1 MLCNMKT
8 VRVPIALVQSVMR
21 TLREKLQQANLY
33 LNTNY
38 PEPTLHYNQRGTI
51 AGSAYY
57 ANWEIRINP
66 TLLIENKQNFIE
78 EVIPHELAHLL
89 VNRHF
94 GRVAPHGK
102 EWKWM
107 METVLGVS
115 AKRTHHFDV
124 STVKAKTFR
133 YACQCEEEHQLT
145 IRRHNKV
152 LRGETQY
159 RCRHC
164 QSILQFIEHELV

>member
-1 MLCNMKT
+1 MLSIMKT
-8 VRVPIALVQSVMR
+8 VRVPIALVQSIMR
-21 TLREKLQQANLY
+21 TLREKLQQANIY

-38 PEPTLHYNQRGTI
+38 PEPTLLYNQRGTI

-66 TLLIENKQNFIE
+66 TLLIENKQNFID

-89 VNRHF
+89 VNKHF

-107 METVLGVS
+107 METVLQVS
-115 AKRTHHFDV
+115 AKRTHHFDISNV
-124 STVKAKTFR
+124 CAKTFS
-133 YACQCEEEHQLT
+133 YACLCEEIHQLT
-145 IRRHNKV
+145 IRRHNKIQ
-152 LRGETQY
+152 RGETQY

-164 QSILQFIEHELV
+164 QAILQLIKP

>member
-1 MLCNMKT
+1 MLSNMKT

-21 TLREKLQQANLY
+21 TLREKLQQANKY
-33 LNTNY
+33 LNTDY
-38 PEPTLHYNQRGTI
+38 PEPTLQYNQRGTI

-57 ANWEIRINP
+57 ANWEIRLNP

-89 VNRHF
+89 VSRHF

-107 METVLGVS
+107 METVLQVS
-115 AKRTHHFDV
+115 AKRTHHFDISNV
-124 STVKAKTFR
+124 TAKTFS
-133 YACQCEEEHQLT
+133 YACRCQEIHQLT
-145 IRRHNKV
+145 LRRHNKV
-152 LRGETQY
+152 QRGETQY

-164 QSILQFIEHELV
+164 QAILQLIKK

>member
-1 MLCNMKT
+1 MLSHMKNA
-8 VRVPIALVQSVMR
+8 RVPIALVQSVMR
-21 TLREKLQQANLY
+21 TLREKLQQANKY

-38 PEPTLHYNQRGTI
+38 PEPALLYNQRGTI

-89 VNRHF
+89 VSRHF

-107 METVLGVS
+107 METVLEVS
-115 AKRTHHFDV
+115 AKRTHHFDIT
-124 STVKAKTFR
+124 SVKTKTFNYR
-133 YACQCEEEHQLT
+133 CQCKERHLLT
-145 IRRHNKV
+145 LRRHNKV
-152 LRGETQY
+152 QRGETQY
-159 RCRHC
+159 RCRQC
-164 QSILQFIEHELV
+164 QAILQLEKLSS